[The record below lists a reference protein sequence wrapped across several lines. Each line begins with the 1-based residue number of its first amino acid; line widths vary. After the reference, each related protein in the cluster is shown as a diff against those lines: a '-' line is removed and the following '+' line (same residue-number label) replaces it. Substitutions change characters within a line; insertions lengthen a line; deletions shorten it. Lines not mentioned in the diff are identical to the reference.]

1 MKARFSPSCVAAC
14 LAVCIVAG
22 TSVSAVRAAGA
33 PTPASAAVKG
43 VVKFAGTPP
52 KPMHIDMSADPKC
65 AQAHAGGGMA
75 EDVVTDGK
83 GGLENVVVYV
93 SSTLGDA
100 KFDPPKEPATIEQ
113 KGCMY
118 TPHVVAM

>member
-1 MKARFSPSCVAAC
+1 MKVRFSPSSVAAG

-22 TSVSAVRAAGA
+22 TAVGAGRAGA
-33 PTPASAAVKG
+33 PPTPAPAGVKG

-65 AQAHAGGGMA
+65 AQAHTGGAMT

-83 GGLENVVVYV
+83 GDLENVVVYV
-93 SSTLGDA
+93 SSGLGDV

-118 TPHVVAM
+118 TPH